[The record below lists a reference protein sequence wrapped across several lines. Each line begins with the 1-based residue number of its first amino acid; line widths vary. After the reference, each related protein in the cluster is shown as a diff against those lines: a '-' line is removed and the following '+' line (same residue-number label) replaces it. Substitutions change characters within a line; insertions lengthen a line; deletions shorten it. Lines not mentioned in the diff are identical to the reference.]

1 VREYKILKS
10 SLKFIVDTEE
20 AEGIRHGSVENAT
33 DKSHDVSSVGVNN
46 HAVSNLEATLN
57 DIDQLG
63 LEPDP
68 GSRILTETPLL
79 DDSSMI
85 NLPFA
90 DIDHQSFFGSGAS
103 AESVKS
109 EVIQQPFDVV
119 DGTTLY
125 YETDGKHADSDLHL
139 PQVQPTVTTSDSP
152 SKSVEVMGT
161 DSVEKVT
168 LETQP
173 QEVKVTETV
182 RQTELESDEKRTES
196 IFVVDKIET
205 ESVTGK
211 GKEFVVQHKREAQNI
226 EHKSVDSIDK
236 TEREA
241 EVVEDLKQIID
252 EPMKEMGI
260 KTEESEKYGEE
271 EDEEDMYDDGD
282 GDDDDDDDDDDEE
295 EEDKDTEEEVSE
307 EVAELPSTDVQKTVE
322 EMKSMNIT
330 DASSQPSDVDTL
342 KFKDEGTVHLS
353 LETDTN
359 VNDILVDNSKA
370 DGPNLQESTNDVLLQ
385 DELPEN
391 LTDLYETSKEVT
403 TDKPSALAFST
414 LLPAS
419 ESKNANQTGSNVG
432 SAEELEHTQT
442 GETHENAEGSGLN
455 EEVDTHQESADTEN
469 LLSNDQNV
477 EGKEVISGSGE
488 IINSVDGNPE
498 DISENLKKQN
508 IHFYPEL
515 VSNKNTDYNSE
526 ISSEAEGEINSN
538 LYEEHHTDSTQEA
551 TETTTTTSSEEQY
564 YEVTLH
570 ESSTEETPTTAS
582 TFISEEPLLP
592 VEGTKLMSEE
602 EGIIK
607 LGGLFSDLTNTLSAG
622 IRALTSVF
630 GGSSSDSH
638 ISEVISE
645 VNETEQDVGTE
656 GNTHTDKADDTNMK
670 KEMGDTGWPSVFGDL
685 NTEHVAS
692 GNHLNKEEEEKCK
705 LNFSL
710 FLLLHNVIKMFAKEN
725 KLYKQKFSKSPDD
738 LQMGITSKR
747 KTFVFSDHYHNL
759 KIQTFCQK
767 PEQLIRIT
775 ILCCFSN
782 HA

>member
-1 VREYKILKS
+1 LQFDVCFYFQINGVRGYVPKKFVREYRILQS
-10 SLKFIVDTEE
+10 SLKFVVDTEE
-20 AEGIRHGSVENAT
+20 AEGIRHGSVNNAT

-57 DIDQLG
+57 DIEQSG

-68 GSRILTETPLL
+68 GPGILTETPLL
-79 DDSSMI
+79 GDSSMI

-90 DIDHQSFFGSGAS
+90 DIDHSSFFGSGAL
-103 AESVKS
+103 AEPVKS
-109 EVIQQPFDVV
+109 EVIQQPFEVV

-125 YETDGKHADSDLHL
+125 YETDGKHADSNLHL

-161 DSVEKVT
+161 DSIEKVT
-168 LETQP
+168 LEAQP
-173 QEVKVTETV
+173 LEVKVAETV
-182 RQTELESDEKRTES
+182 RKTERESDEKRTES
-196 IFVVDKIET
+196 IFVADKIET
-205 ESVTGK
+205 ESVTGN
-211 GKEFVVQHKREAQNI
+211 GKESVVQHKHEEQNI

-241 EVVEDLKQIID
+241 EVVEDMKQIIE

-282 GDDDDDDDDDDEE
+282 DDDDEE
-295 EEDKDTEEEVSE
+295 EDDEDTEEEVSE
-307 EVAELPSTDVQKTVE
+307 EVAELPSADVRKTVE

-330 DASSQPSDVDTL
+330 DASSQQSDVDTL
-342 KFKDEGTVHLS
+342 KFKDQGTVHLS

-359 VNDILVDNSKA
+359 VNDVSVDNSKA
-370 DGPNLQESTNDVLLQ
+370 DGPNLQESRNDVLLQ

-403 TDKPSALAFST
+403 TDKPSALGFST

-419 ESKNANQTGSNVG
+419 ESKNADQTGSNVG
-432 SAEELEHTQT
+432 STEELEHTQI

-455 EEVDTHQESADTEN
+455 EEVDTHQESADAEN
-469 LLSNDQNV
+469 LLSNDQSV

-488 IINSVDGNPE
+488 IINPVDGNPE
-498 DISENLKKQN
+498 DISENQKEQN
-508 IHFYPEL
+508 VHVYPEL
-515 VSNKNTDYNSE
+515 ASDKNTDYNLE
-526 ISSEAEGEINSN
+526 ILSEAEGEINSN
-538 LYEEHHTDSTQEA
+538 LYEEPHTDSTLEA
-551 TETTTTTSSEEQY
+551 TTTTSSEEQY
-564 YEVTLH
+564 YEVPLH
-570 ESSTEETPTTAS
+570 EPSSEETSTTAS
-582 TFISEEPLLP
+582 TFTSDELLLP
-592 VEGTKLMSEE
+592 VEGTKLMSVE

-607 LGGLFSDLTNTLSAG
+607 LGGLFSNIPNSLSAG
-622 IRALTSVF
+622 IGALTSVF
-630 GGSSSDSH
+630 GGLSSDLH

-645 VNETEQDVGTE
+645 VSETEQDVGTE
-656 GNTHTDKADDTNMK
+656 RNTHTDKAEDTSVK

-692 GNHLNKEEEEKCK
+692 GNHHLNREEEVEEEEKCK

-710 FLLLHNVIKMFAKEN
+710 SLLLHNAIKMFAKEN
-725 KLYKQKFSKSPDD
+725 NLHKQQFSKRLTD
-738 LQMGITSKR
+738 GNNI
-747 KTFVFSDHYHNL
+747 
-759 KIQTFCQK
+759 
-767 PEQLIRIT
+767 
-775 ILCCFSN
+775 
-782 HA
+782 